1 MGPDESGTV
10 LAVPRTKGAEVTNR
24 VVSCVLI
31 LTPKEASM
39 HAVVVRVN
47 IDDSEAATARLREE
61 VVPRVSQAPGFVA
74 GYWTRKDDTGLSM
87 LVFESEE
94 AATNAEERVRANMPD
109 AVTLESTEVR
119 EVVANA

>member
-1 MGPDESGTV
+1 
-10 LAVPRTKGAEVTNR
+10 
-24 VVSCVLI
+24 
-31 LTPKEASM
+31 M
-39 HAVVVRVN
+39 HAVVVRVT
-47 IDDSEAATARLREE
+47 IEDDDSALSALREQ

-94 AATNAEERVRANMPD
+94 AATTASEQVVANMPD
-109 AVTLESTEVR
+109 GVNLENVEVR

>member
-1 MGPDESGTV
+1 MY
-10 LAVPRTKGAEVTNR
+10 
-24 VVSCVLI
+24 
-31 LTPKEASM
+31 
-39 HAVVVRVN
+39 AVVVRVN
-47 IDDSEAATARLREE
+47 VDDSEAAMARLREE

-94 AATNAEERVRANMPD
+94 AAKKAEERVRANMPD
-109 AVTLESTEVR
+109 AVTLDSTEVR